1 MLKGLTEET
10 RFCFEVENGEN
21 KTLLIYKGDKV
32 VVILTFA
39 RESDLSAEN
48 ILNIE
53 EFFED
58 LIGPVTRFEYL

>member
-58 LIGPVTRFEYL
+58 LIGPVTRFEYV